1 MKTILLIEDDAFI
14 RENTDEL
21 LALTGYAVHTAE
33 NGKIG
38 VETALATRPDLVIC
52 DIRMPVLDGYGVLHI
67 FNQHPQLAGVPFI
80 FLTAKTERTDQRRGM
95 ELGADDYLTKPFSE
109 NELLNAIS
117 GRLARFRH
125 LKPDYDLKA
134 GGLDEFLDDARAVGN
149 LAGLSADRRAYPV
162 RRKQDIY
169 LEGDEP
175 VRVYFVKTGRVKIVK
190 TTEAGKEL
198 ITGFYGP
205 GEFFGYLAL
214 LSHTPHTDSAVTVDD
229 SELVYIPQ
237 YDFLE
242 LLLRNPDVGQQ
253 FIHLLAGRVREREQ
267 QLLTMAYSSIRRRV
281 ADALLRLY
289 EPTAGD
295 PQASIQ
301 LSRDDMAAMIG
312 TAPESL
318 IRTLSEFKYSG
329 LIELTPK
336 NIRVLEPEKL
346 RQAHW

>member
-1 MKTILLIEDDAFI
+1 MPLIF
-14 RENTDEL
+14 
-21 LALTGYAVHTAE
+21 H
-33 NGKIG
+33 
-38 VETALATRPDLVIC
+38 
-52 DIRMPVLDGYGVLHI
+52 
-67 FNQHPQLAGVPFI
+67 
-80 FLTAKTERTDQRRGM
+80 TAKTERTDLRRGV
-95 ELGADDYLTKPFSE
+95 ELRAYDYLTKPFSE
-109 NELLNAIS
+109 NELLSAIN

-125 LKPDYDLKA
+125 LKPYYDLKA
-134 GGLDEFLDDARAVGN
+134 GALDELLDDARAVGK
-149 LAGLSADRRAYPV
+149 LAVLAADRRAYPV

-175 VRVYFVKTGRVKIVK
+175 ARVYLVQADRVKTVK
-190 TTEAGKEL
+190 TIEAGKEL

-205 GEFFGYLAL
+205 GEFFDYLAL
-214 LSHTPHTDSAVTVDD
+214 LGYTPHTDSAVAVDD

-237 YDFLE
+237 DDFSL
-242 LLLRNPDVGQQ
+242 LLLRNPAVGQQ